1 MNGTRPPGEDPQ
13 PVDDGVLPGGRSWSR
28 PWRDFPGPEPLAAT
42 TMVEPRNGPGARVLS
57 HYYLQQGLSQDVA
70 DSLARVSS
78 LVRHQ
83 RSSGPEP
90 ISSQYIEFVLF
101 GTVLVNGRIWGGNY
115 ILGNL
120 DLFTDVPSLNRLEQ
134 IEFLSATRTVRI
146 ARGALRSIAVR
157 NLSVVRMIHRRLM
170 NYVQDFEDLYG
181 MDHIKPI
188 HRVARLL
195 LHLAYQQDLG
205 AEIVIGAL
213 DPSLVS
219 GPTQRHF
226 AQALGLGVSTVE
238 KALRELRAH
247 EILAETSAGR
257 LNRSYR
263 VVDSARLRAVGNGA
277 NLPPLD
283 TDD

>member
-1 MNGTRPPGEDPQ
+1 MRPRIVGDEPQ
-13 PVDDGVLPGGRSWSR
+13 PGDGGETVSGTT
-28 PWRDFPGPEPLAAT
+28 LA
-42 TMVEPRNGPGARVLS
+42 EFRNGPGPRVLS
-57 HYYLQQGLSQDVA
+57 HYFLQQGVPQDAA
-70 DSLARVSS
+70 DELARFSS

-83 RSSGPEP
+83 RSVGPEP

-157 NLSVVRMIHRRLM
+157 KLPVVRMIHQRLM
-170 NYVQDFEDLYG
+170 TYVQEFEDLYG
-181 MDHIKPI
+181 MDHLKPI

-195 LHLAYQQDLG
+195 NHLAYQQDLG

-213 DPSLVS
+213 DPSIIT

-226 AQALGLGVSTVE
+226 AHALGLGVSTVE
-238 KALRELRAH
+238 KALRELRDH
-247 EILAETSAGR
+247 ELLAETSTGSR
-257 LNRSYR
+257 LNRTYR
-263 VVDSARLRAVGNGA
+263 VVDHIGLRTVGNGA
-277 NLPPLD
+277 DLPQLD
-283 TDD
+283 L